1 MASLPTLPSSPSRQV
16 NFKLALTVAVLGALQ
31 LSLCLAAPSPW
42 KAPVVHSVG
51 VVAQPQPVH
60 TVGVVAHAQP
70 VHTVGVVAHAQ
81 PLHAVG
87 VVTHAQPVHA
97 VGVVGVG
104 GFDHD
109 DDGFG
114 GDDDDFGHVVVTKQ
128 VW

>member
-1 MASLPTLPSSPSRQV
+1 MV

-51 VVAQPQPVH
+51 VVAHP
-60 TVGVVAHAQP
+60 QP

-114 GDDDDFGHVVVTKQ
+114 DDDDFGHVVVTKQ